1 MSVTANDIKF
11 YLTGAGSD
19 GGSQASP
26 NAALGSYRSSTEVVT
41 ATLDNL
47 FDDVSSSEATTGSTE
62 YRCFCIKNTASETL
76 YNIKIWI
83 YSETDP
89 NSDQVIY
96 FAVEVPE
103 TANLTNGDAQSIVN
117 ETTAPTSINTTN
129 FNGTGSG
136 ISNWSTAAIKA
147 NGLSTAYGAHDDDLD
162 AGEICFI
169 WIKRVIDAGSQAQS
183 NMAFTIRIEGD
194 TL

>member
-19 GGSQASP
+19 GASQSDP
-26 NAALGSYRSSTEVVT
+26 NAALGAYRSSTEIVT

-47 FDDVSSSEATTGSTE
+47 FDDVSSSEASSGDTE
-62 YRCFCIKNTASETL
+62 YRCFCIKNTAAETL

-89 NSDQVIY
+89 NSDQQIS

-103 TANLTNGDAQSIVN
+103 TAHLTDGDAQSVVN
-117 ETTAPTSINTTN
+117 ESTAPTVNTTDH
-129 FNGTGSG
+129 NGTGSG
-136 ISNWSTAAIKA
+136 ISNWSTATSKST
-147 NGLSTAYGAHDDDLD
+147 GLSTDYGAHDDDLD
-162 AGEICFI
+162 AGELCFV
-169 WIKRVIDAGSQAQS
+169 WIKRVIDASSQAQS
-183 NMAFTIRIEGD
+183 NMAFTMRIEGD